1 MRLLHRLKSIEW
13 LPVRLEWVGDIPLWL
28 RSRWGQYA
36 PVYRLAGELRRWN
49 ATRLAALQPLSLPGA
64 LTLQDIASIKAIIQR
79 AALPGLD
86 SVMQDQLFFLA
97 VGAIHVQAQ
106 TGSTIAWRRFNQAIQ
121 MQLNSGGVSRA
132 WSFGLLVGLCMLWLM
147 VSHVQHTQ
155 LHKAATEQDD
165 TMLLASGG
173 TADPVTISLLQ
184 LAYNKMRN
192 GTCQLPQAAMLP
204 QAQREAFLL
213 FVTEGTVDVE
223 HVESLRQALGY
234 VNCLYP
240 QELMRPQGRDRTS
253 SSTMHG
259 V

>member
-1 MRLLHRLKSIEW
+1 MRLLHRLKSIKW
-13 LPVRLEWVGDIPLWL
+13 LPVRLEWVGDIPLLL

-49 ATRLAALQPLSLPGA
+49 ATRLAAQPLSLPAA
-64 LTLQDIASIKAIIQR
+64 LTLQDIASIKSIIQR
-79 AALPGLD
+79 AASPSLD
-86 SVMQDQLFFLA
+86 GVMQDQLFFLA

-106 TGSTIAWRRFNQAIQ
+106 TGSNTAWRRFNQAIQ
-121 MQLNSGGVSRA
+121 TQLRGGGVPRA

-155 LHKAATEQDD
+155 LHKTTPEQDD

-184 LAYNKMRN
+184 LAYSKMRS

-223 HVESLRQALGY
+223 HVESLRQALDY

-240 QELMRPQGRDRTS
+240 QELMRPQGRDRNS